1 MTETEY
7 ATKSANDA
15 IKGMDFI
22 RDSNGKYKLLANNH
36 DDGTIS
42 ITLNEVTANQAG
54 EAEFITPIFSLLLG
68 DIYAQCAPERIID
81 RLNRDI
87 SEKCELINSIKADA
101 PEIPPELD
109 TPF

>member
-1 MTETEY
+1 MTEEEY

-22 RDSNGKYKLLANNH
+22 RDSNGKYKLLTSTH

-42 ITLNEVTANQAG
+42 ITLNEVITNQGG
-54 EAEFITPIFSLLLG
+54 EAEFITPIFHLLLG

-87 SEKCELINSIKADA
+87 SDKCDLINTIKADSNEGT
-101 PEIPPELD
+101 PDNIP
-109 TPF
+109 F